1 MTHLIWFLRRFSKS
15 LQPVAFIRIVFRDL
29 KPENLL
35 LTEEGRVKLT
45 DMGLAKVI
53 FGAWASLADLG
64 RAGTSVQGF
73 SCGVPEA
80 RRIRPVGHLTILRR
94 SSLHPKDTLTRWIGG
109 PWASSPSSLCQAS
122 RRSFVRAR
130 EIYFATSECKQQAI
144 CQPSCVAGH
153 PPFES
158 ATPMQIYAKAGGRH
172 EPTVNA
178 LRKLRKVALDWG

>member
-1 MTHLIWFLRRFSKS
+1 MVLRIF
-15 LQPVAFIRIVFRDL
+15 VAFIRIVFRDL